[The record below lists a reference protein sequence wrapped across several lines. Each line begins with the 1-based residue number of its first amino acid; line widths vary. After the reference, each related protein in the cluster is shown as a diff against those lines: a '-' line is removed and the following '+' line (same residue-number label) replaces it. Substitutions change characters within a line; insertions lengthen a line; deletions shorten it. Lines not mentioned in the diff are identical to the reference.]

1 MVTSLKSSYPSES
14 AIVMILNQK
23 NMNQLNIVSKN
34 GKIQIHHL
42 VGAEHSALIS

>member
-34 GKIQIHHL
+34 GKMHHL